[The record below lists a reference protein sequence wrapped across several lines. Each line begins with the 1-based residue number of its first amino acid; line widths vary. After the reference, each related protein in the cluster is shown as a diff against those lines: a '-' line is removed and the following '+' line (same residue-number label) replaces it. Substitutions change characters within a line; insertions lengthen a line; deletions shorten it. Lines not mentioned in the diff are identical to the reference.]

1 MLLPGGTHDHL
12 ALDDVGSEDVNSD
25 GDSENYDTIAESK
38 LASLVALYFCLQLL
52 ITRADGDGESG
63 QDNCDYMV
71 MMLMPIRIKSN

>member
-25 GDSENYDTIAESK
+25 GDSENYEAIAESK

-52 ITRADGDGESG
+52 ITTTHASV
-63 QDNCDYMV
+63 MV
-71 MMLMPIRIKSN
+71 KVVRIIVITG